1 MARQKAAEGTAL
13 PVGKAKS
20 GSLAQSPKKRTKK
33 PLEFIGRRR
42 EKSKKEMRCDL
53 QNT

>member
-1 MARQKAAEGTAL
+1 MAGQKAAEGTSL

-20 GSLAQSPKKRTKK
+20 GSLARLPKKRTKK
-33 PLEFIGRRR
+33 SLEFIGIRR